1 MVPVYVQHT
10 GSSPEEGR
18 PMIRG
23 KSFRAPHEPEHHHSP
38 RPVTPRTDK
47 QKAELRDFVAS
58 LPLGDAVPEG
68 PGAPDAAASV
78 QGSDAKSVAEHD
90 RINIKRSIAA
100 LEVRHCGAELRLG
113 LCGNAGGGD
122 VDRRRACSSQLIL
135 SLFSL
140 IVLLSVAWLKA
151 QRVISS
157 RVCE

>member
-1 MVPVYVQHT
+1 MPVYVQHT

-23 KSFRAPHEPEHHHSP
+23 KSSRALHGPDPP

-47 QKAELRDFVAS
+47 QRAELRDFVAS
-58 LPLGDAVPEG
+58 LPPSDAVPEG
-68 PGAPDAAASV
+68 PGALDAAASV

-100 LEVRHCGAELRLG
+100 LEVRHCGADLG
-113 LCGNAGGGD
+113 LCGNAGGRD
-122 VDRRRACSSQLIL
+122 VDRRRACSRQLIRGL
-135 SLFSL
+135 CSL

-151 QRVISS
+151 QRVSAAGC
-157 RVCE
+157 VCE